1 MEGTDYETFG
11 FLIPSQVIIT
21 IGSDGQLLIVNSSAA
36 PGQIANCG
44 TNLIA
49 RQRDSRS
56 YVHPMVVSAR
66 RHMYLLERAWHH
78 VLMLRL
84 YRGQLKIVT
93 CRAR

>member
-11 FLIPSQVIIT
+11 FMIPSQVIIT

-66 RHMYLLERAWHH
+66 RHMYLLERAWLFSHG
-78 VLMLRL
+78 L
-84 YRGQLKIVT
+84 GQN
-93 CRAR
+93 RAFDSHGEKDSL